1 MGIFRRSQPNQPA
14 APPAPGDIGGELA
27 ERLRAIAGSEAPED
41 ALQPALQAI
50 VEAIGVQAGA
60 ICLFDVRYGLLR
72 LATEVGISDEGC
84 RSLRSIRQG
93 DAKGWELPLQSLR
106 DRRAYLIDAAQGAQ
120 HLPAL
125 VEAAAAMRS
134 VACVPLSAAETPL
147 GSLVLVALEP
157 RALSERDIQQLEQ
170 PLAQV
175 VRMIQAA
182 RRPRAGAAA
191 AAPAGAPLAD
201 GVIAEPEG
209 LQGEMAARLAERAS
223 LAAKLAGRGDEVD
236 RLREALEAS
245 GTERARLAGEIEQ
258 ARRAAERADLLA
270 ASLAAAERERAEL
283 QMALEVAVG
292 GQARAE
298 AEHDVTR
305 RDVEN
310 TLGRERAAAAEE
322 TERLRA
328 RLVEAE
334 AAAGRERE
342 LLQRAKQEHERVTL
356 EMRAAVARE
365 QRTQEEMRAALER
378 SETGGRE
385 QVRAAEDARLAAEV
399 ELEGTRT
406 ALAGAQAR
414 HEALEA
420 EGRRARAEIERLEAL
435 ERAARGE
442 RERAEKELADT
453 RARFDELAA
462 RGTAVEEEIKSL
474 LDTVSALRAEVQT
487 LTGEREQLRGA
498 LAELRP
504 ERDRLGAETVASKE
518 THALLENALAREREE
533 RTRLGTAL
541 TVAEQALAAADE
553 RARVT
558 GAEIERLTAE
568 RDAACVALVEQR
580 SAPPAAPEAMAIV
593 SVTAPEAAALAPPSP
608 AASGRPAAAPSLRRS
623 VAPSQSAARSA
634 ARAASGARRLLAVL
648 DVDPSW
654 GSAAIE
660 GTEIVVVK
668 PAEEAVA
675 QLAEMSPTRQLVNL
689 AAPGALATLSAL
701 RAAGWDGRF
710 WACIAAPGTARALP
724 LGMIEPLV
732 RPLDPDAVLA
742 VLGGYAVKGTRVVT
756 AGADGDTFM
765 SLRHALTRQG
775 LSVSMAWDGKQAADL
790 FEAVR
795 PEVVVIDLQLPP
807 RHGYELIVRLADARP
822 IPSLVLVHG
831 DEDDTVT
838 GFTSAMARGAP
849 AGRMIPR
856 DRLLADVLGHSE
868 APPEEKPQK
877 VAGLP
882 HRR

>member
-1 MGIFRRSQPNQPA
+1 MGGIALATITYRPMGIFRRSQPNRPA
-14 APPAPGDIGGELA
+14 APPAPGDVGGELA
-27 ERLRAIAGSEAPED
+27 ERLRAIAASEAPED

-50 VEAIGVQAGA
+50 VEAVGVQAGA

-84 RSLRSIRQG
+84 RALRSIRQG
-93 DAKGWELPLQSLR
+93 DARGWELPLQSLR

-134 VACVPLSAAETPL
+134 VACVPLSAADTPL

-157 RALSERDIQQLEQ
+157 RALSEGDIQQLEQ

-191 AAPAGAPLAD
+191 AAGAPLAG

-209 LQGEMAARLAERAS
+209 MQGEIAARLTERAS

-270 ASLAAAERERAEL
+270 ASLAAAERERTEL

-334 AAAGRERE
+334 AA
-342 LLQRAKQEHERVTL
+342 
-356 EMRAAVARE
+356 
-365 QRTQEEMRAALER
+365 QEEMRAALER
-378 SETGGRE
+378 GETGGRE
-385 QVRAAEDARLAAEV
+385 QVRAAEDARLAGEV

-406 ALAGAQAR
+406 VLAAAQAR
-414 HEALEA
+414 HEVLEA
-420 EGRRARAEIERLEAL
+420 EGRRARGEIERLEAL

-462 RGTAVEEEIKSL
+462 HGTAVEEEIKSL
-474 LDTVSALRAEVQT
+474 LDTVSALRAELQT
-487 LTGEREQLRGA
+487 LTGERDQLRGA

-504 ERDRLGAETVASKE
+504 ERDRLGAETVASQE
-518 THALLENALAREREE
+518 THALLEDALAREREE
-533 RTRLGTAL
+533 RTQLGAAL
-541 TVAEQALAAADE
+541 TVAEQALAAAEE

-580 SAPPAAPEAMAIV
+580 SAPPAAPEAMSIV

-660 GTEIVVVK
+660 GTEIVVVE
-668 PAEEAVA
+668 PAEDAVA
-675 QLAEMSPTRQLVNL
+675 RLAEMSPTRQVVNL

-710 WACIAAPGTARALP
+710 WACIAAPGSARALP
-724 LGMIEPLV
+724 LGMIEPVV

-742 VLGGYAVKGTRVVT
+742 VLAGYAVRGTRVVT

-807 RHGYELIVRLADARP
+807 RHGYDLIVRLADARP
-822 IPSLVLVHG
+822 VPSLVLVHG

-838 GFTSAMARGAP
+838 GFTSALARGAP
-849 AGRMIPR
+849 TGRMVPR
-856 DRLLADVLGHSE
+856 DRLLADVLGHGE
-868 APPEEKPQK
+868 APPEEKSQK
-877 VAGLP
+877 MGSMP

>member
-1 MGIFRRSQPNQPA
+1 MGIFRRSQSNRPA
-14 APPAPGDIGGELA
+14 APPAPGEVGGELA
-27 ERLRAIAGSEAPED
+27 ERLRAIAASEAPED

-50 VEAIGVQAGA
+50 VEAVGVQAGA

-84 RSLRSIRQG
+84 RALRSVRQG
-93 DAKGWELPLQSLR
+93 DARGWELPLQSLR

-134 VACVPLSAAETPL
+134 VACVPLSAADTPL

-157 RALSERDIQQLEQ
+157 RALSEGDIQQLEQ

-191 AAPAGAPLAD
+191 AAGAPLAG

-209 LQGEMAARLAERAS
+209 MQGEIAARLTERAS

-334 AAAGRERE
+334 AA
-342 LLQRAKQEHERVTL
+342 
-356 EMRAAVARE
+356 
-365 QRTQEEMRAALER
+365 QEEMRAALER
-378 SETGGRE
+378 GETGGRE

-474 LDTVSALRAEVQT
+474 LDTVSALRAELQT
-487 LTGEREQLRGA
+487 LTSERDQLRGA

-504 ERDRLGAETVASKE
+504 ERDRLGAETVASQE
-518 THALLENALAREREE
+518 THALLEDALAREREE

-541 TVAEQALAAADE
+541 TVAEQALAAAEE

-608 AASGRPAAAPSLRRS
+608 AAPGRPAAATSPRRS

-654 GSAAIE
+654 ASAAIE

-668 PAEEAVA
+668 PAEDAVA
-675 QLAEMSPTRQLVNL
+675 RLAEMSPTRQVVNL

-710 WACIAAPGTARALP
+710 WACIAAPGSARALP
-724 LGMIEPLV
+724 LGMIEPVV

-742 VLGGYAVKGTRVVT
+742 VLAGYAVRGTRVVT

-807 RHGYELIVRLADARP
+807 RHGYDLIVRLADARP
-822 IPSLVLVHG
+822 VPSLVLVHG

-838 GFTSAMARGAP
+838 GFTSALARGAP
-849 AGRMIPR
+849 TGRMVPR
-856 DRLLADVLGHSE
+856 DRLLADVLGHGE
-868 APPEEKPQK
+868 APPEEKSQK
-877 VAGLP
+877 MGSMP